1 MDKQTRKDEISK
13 SDGNVWTWWHRII
26 FLRKCILLVPSNIS
40 CNINNKPFLQ
50 NKMKRAS
57 NTSKSM
63 SPSHQKEKIIE
74 DIQDFSIKDERTN
87 SLQSIDSYFYNSSM
101 IRPDSIE
108 SESDT
113 FSRARKMNKIGNK
126 RTKRLLMEQSQGDLN
141 FANAIKK
148 IFSKFIVSIL
158 IKIISISILF
168 RISRKWLELHI

>member
-1 MDKQTRKDEISK
+1 
-13 SDGNVWTWWHRII
+13 
-26 FLRKCILLVPSNIS
+26 
-40 CNINNKPFLQ
+40 
-50 NKMKRAS
+50 MKRAS

-141 FANAIKK
+141 FANDINQ
-148 IFSKFIVSIL
+148 IFSKFIASIH
-158 IKIISISILF
+158 IKIISISIL
-168 RISRKWLELHI
+168 S